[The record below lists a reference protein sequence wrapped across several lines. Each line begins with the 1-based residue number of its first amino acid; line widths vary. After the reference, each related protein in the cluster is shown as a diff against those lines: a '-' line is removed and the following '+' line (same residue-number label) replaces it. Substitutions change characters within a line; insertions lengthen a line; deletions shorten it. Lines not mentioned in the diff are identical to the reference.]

1 MCAITECKMTP
12 SVQRR
17 WAKLSTDAR
26 HMLAHAFRHTISNPH
41 YASEYK
47 SRCVAS
53 SFGPMQLHMF
63 RVGYAYFKLAV
74 VADLPVILWGFGLND
89 GKRIYEVSHFN

>member
-1 MCAITECKMTP
+1 
-12 SVQRR
+12 
-17 WAKLSTDAR
+17 
-26 HMLAHAFRHTISNPH
+26 
-41 YASEYK
+41 
-47 SRCVAS
+47 
-53 SFGPMQLHMF
+53 MF